1 MSGSLAPTGRRPAA
15 GDAGVFDRVVSRLE
29 GAGVASPRAEA
40 RWLLEHADSLADGRG
55 AAARRAILDGLV
67 TRRARRVPLQQIVGA
82 TWFRHLRLICRP
94 GVFVP
99 RPETEIVAGLAVEE
113 AGGHD
118 RPVVVEP
125 CTGSGAVALSVAA
138 EVPGARIVAGD
149 RDRRAVTLARRN
161 LAELA
166 AGRAGPDGLATGT
179 SCRIVRSDLL
189 AGVDGRLRGRVDVLV
204 ANPPYLPARE
214 RTSWPPEVGDH
225 DPRSALVGGEDGLEV
240 VVALL
245 VASVHWLA
253 LGGAVV
259 LEIDERRGDAAA
271 DAARR
276 AGLTAVEVAR
286 DLTGADRALL
296 ARAAGGGAP

>member
-1 MSGSLAPTGRRPAA
+1 MTGSPARTDRRPAVE
-15 GDAGVFDRVVSRLE
+15 DAAVFDRVVSRLE
-29 GAGVASPRAEA
+29 RADVASPRAEA
-40 RWLLEHADSLADGRG
+40 RWLLEHAGSLSDGRG
-55 AAARRAILDGLV
+55 EAARRAILDGLV
-67 TRRARRVPLQQIVGA
+67 TRRARREPLQQIVGA
-82 TWFRHLRLICRP
+82 TWFRHLQLICRP

-99 RPETEIVAGLAVEE
+99 RPETEVVAGLAVE
-113 AGGHD
+113 AASRHD
-118 RPVVVEP
+118 EPVVVEP
-125 CTGSGAVALSVAA
+125 CTGGGAVALSVAA
-138 EVPGARIVAGD
+138 EVPGARVVAGD

-166 AGRAGPDGLATGT
+166 AGRAGPDGLAAGT

-214 RTSWPPEVGDH
+214 RTSWPPEVADH
-225 DPRSALVGGEDGLEV
+225 DPPAALVGGRDGLEV

-245 VASVHWLA
+245 AAAVHWLA
-253 LGGAVV
+253 PGGAVV
-259 LEIDERRGDAAA
+259 LEIDERRGDVAA

-276 AGLTAVEVAR
+276 AGLTAVEVAG

-296 ARAAGGGAP
+296 ARAPGDGSP